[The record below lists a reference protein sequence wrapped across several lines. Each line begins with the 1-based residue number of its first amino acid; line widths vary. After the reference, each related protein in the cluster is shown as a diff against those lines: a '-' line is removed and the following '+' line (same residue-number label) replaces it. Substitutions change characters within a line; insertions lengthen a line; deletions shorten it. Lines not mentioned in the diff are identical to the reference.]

1 MNLLPTPLLE
11 FYINKKTNESKWGAF
26 FIVIMFAFFSVAF
39 YCKSS
44 TIVFLII
51 NNIVVAAISCACIYS
66 IVFME
71 AMNINSIIKEIEI
84 GNNLVIVTYGYSF
97 LFFRL
102 SPIRTLFD
110 RENFFFEEAEF
121 PFNSNGLKK
130 DKTICIHNI
139 EAKYYLLYECYDE
152 NVKEKLRLFSESNLE
167 S

>member
-1 MNLLPTPLLE
+1 L
-11 FYINKKTNESKWGAF
+11 
-26 FIVIMFAFFSVAF
+26 
-39 YCKSS
+39 
-44 TIVFLII
+44 
-51 NNIVVAAISCACIYS
+51 
-66 IVFME
+66 
-71 AMNINSIIKEIEI
+71 

-102 SPIRTLFD
+102 SPVRTLFN

-121 PFNSNGLKK
+121 PFNSNGLKEN
-130 DKTICIHNI
+130 KTICIHNI